1 MKFYLMWAN
10 HDVNYTWD
18 IRLSWEQDCLIWKGA
33 VNREEF
39 ENACRRV
46 ITQYFGQSNYYR
58 IDGKPV
64 FQIYELAN
72 LMKGLGGLEKRR
84 MPWNGSGK
92 KQKRP
97 VFRIFIFF

>member
-18 IRLSWEQDCLIWKGA
+18 IRLSWEQDCLIWKGGRKQGR
-33 VNREEF
+33 NSK
-39 ENACRRV
+39 CLP
-46 ITQYFGQSNYYR
+46 QSDHTVFRTVQYYR

-72 LMKGLGGLEKRR
+72 LMKGLGGLEK
-84 MPWNGSGK
+84 
-92 KQKRP
+92 
-97 VFRIFIFF
+97 